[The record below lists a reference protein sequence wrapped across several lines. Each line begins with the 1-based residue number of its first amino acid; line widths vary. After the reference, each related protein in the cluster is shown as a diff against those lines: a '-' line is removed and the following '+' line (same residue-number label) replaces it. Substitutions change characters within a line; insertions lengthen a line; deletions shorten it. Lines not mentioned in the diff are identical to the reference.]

1 MKVRRLR
8 NDELCHYGTK
18 GQKWGKR
25 NYQNLDGT
33 LTPAGRAR
41 YSKSGNSSWSGYGGS
56 DDEED
61 MSDDNWFENKKK
73 EMEEGFNNFKDT
85 VNEHYE
91 NFTNSAK
98 EDFEKT
104 SRMERVRYNEKV
116 AKSNEQYVKNALASA
131 KKFTEESNRKMR
143 EQVANVEKTID
154 ESVKTYGP
162 IKSALKQPLQLFTT
176 VVPAVTSAVDSGHYA
191 KTAQKAKAK
200 FRKETG
206 VDHQYGRTKVKR
218 R

>member
-1 MKVRRLR
+1 MKVRRLK
-8 NDELCHYGTK
+8 NDELYHYGTK

-41 YSKSGNSSWSGYGGS
+41 YSKSGNSSLSGYGGS
-56 DDEED
+56 DDDEED

-73 EMEEGFNNFKDT
+73 EMEEGYENFK
-85 VNEHYE
+85 NSAKERFE
-91 NFTNSAK
+91 NFTNAVN
-98 EDFEKT
+98 ENFEKE
-104 SRMERVRYNEKV
+104 SRMNRVRYNERV
-116 AKSNEQYVKNALASA
+116 AKSREQYVKNVLASA
-131 KKFTEESNRKMR
+131 KKYTEESNRKMR

-162 IKSALKQPLQLFTT
+162 LKSALKQPLQLFTT
-176 VVPAVTSAVDSGHYA
+176 VMPAVTSAVDSGHYA

-218 R
+218 